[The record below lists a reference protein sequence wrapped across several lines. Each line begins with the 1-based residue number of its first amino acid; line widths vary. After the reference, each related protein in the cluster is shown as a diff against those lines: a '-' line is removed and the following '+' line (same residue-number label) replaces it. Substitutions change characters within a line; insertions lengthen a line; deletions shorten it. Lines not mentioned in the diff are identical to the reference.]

1 MLQSQASQ
9 EQQKHS
15 HRFLMVPNLHLCFE
29 VCCVAGMFVHSAP
42 DWFPYAALQHPMRK
56 DPEDGLLRERFSA
69 ATFHDFSRL
78 RFASMSIQC
87 LFAIWCFLVLLFRDQ
102 VFVFILEIQSQQFIA
117 LSIYPRHGAQLIF
130 VDGGWNNWPSHLHQ
144 GHVDESTECASE
156 AQRLS
161 RWRIE
166 DPESS
171 LNSNNTRVGPFLS
184 TATFS
189 CASRGRAI
197 LNARHSWYLIT
208 TITPCRYLGWSFHIL
223 PLIHGFSSAC
233 RSVECAWFYFKLV
246 RSTWE
251 DPLCLNYT
259 ELDSPLLQFD
269 TIYASLSR
277 MVPSR
282 IFYRFY
288 GVTWR
293 GSYSVEKSGCATC
306 LVPDQFAMPEFISY
320 HVHCLFAWR
329 LGDIILL
336 SLGSLLLGSLLWH
349 WARWICWLLL
359 FCLQNDCA
367 RGQILLPVSTLWI
380 R

>member
-1 MLQSQASQ
+1 MHETGCHSCKNKFSAGDAEGLQASGAKYRQ
-9 EQQKHS
+9 PVPACKVQLLYSMKIFIFLHS
-15 HRFLMVPNLHLCFE
+15 SLLHQAASLSPLLEPLGEASSSCFKAKQARNSRNILTGSWWYQTCTCALRSAAWLACLCIRHQIDFLMQRCSTQCARIQKMVFLE
-29 VCCVAGMFVHSAP
+29 SASRQQL
-42 DWFPYAALQHPMRK
+42 FT
-56 DPEDGLLRERFSA
+56 
-69 ATFHDFSRL
+69 TFHDFSRL

-246 RSTWE
+246 R
-251 DPLCLNYT
+251 
-259 ELDSPLLQFD
+259 
-269 TIYASLSR
+269 
-277 MVPSR
+277 
-282 IFYRFY
+282 
-288 GVTWR
+288 
-293 GSYSVEKSGCATC
+293 
-306 LVPDQFAMPEFISY
+306 
-320 HVHCLFAWR
+320 
-329 LGDIILL
+329 
-336 SLGSLLLGSLLWH
+336 
-349 WARWICWLLL
+349 
-359 FCLQNDCA
+359 
-367 RGQILLPVSTLWI
+367 
-380 R
+380 